1 MENNLSLINNE
12 KNIFNKI
19 KFDELLFVLGVFCFV
34 LSQIVLYLSAPYVK
48 ILGSNT
54 YEQLGFTSKKNILI
68 LYIGYVFLLLCSF
81 FNMRDFAINCKK
93 KYLIGISLFVICIY
107 SLIQYI
113 DVFFRSGFIISIY
126 DTTTPII
133 YCVTLVLC
141 IASNKRIFNIFLK
154 LNCYITFIAILL
166 AIYFFLDFRKIS
178 SNGVLGNS
186 GYMKFYIQAFFSA
199 LLTCYTL
206 KSKIIGN
213 CVIFLLILLAFLNA
227 ARSFIVQG
235 LIFLIIFN
243 CLTARK
249 KGIAFLLSIF
259 FLCVV
264 VVVSF
269 SIMKN
274 YFSSSYEHF
283 INKLFTD
290 TRSDQYVQLFGQIKF
305 KDLILG
311 NGYYFTYLWNG
322 EDYSYIDNVY
332 IFLLVRY
339 GFIFIVPL
347 LVIFIYS
354 LFSGFQKNNRENMY
368 LSLILFQWL
377 LAYAGLAVYVT
388 IELDYKIIVLF
399 MIIGKLLL
407 KGEKNCENK
416 SSICV

>member
-1 MENNLSLINNE
+1 M
-12 KNIFNKI
+12 
-19 KFDELLFVLGVFCFV
+19 
-34 LSQIVLYLSAPYVK
+34 
-48 ILGSNT
+48 
-54 YEQLGFTSKKNILI
+54 
-68 LYIGYVFLLLCSF
+68 
-81 FNMRDFAINCKK
+81 
-93 KYLIGISLFVICIY
+93 
-107 SLIQYI
+107 
-113 DVFFRSGFIISIY
+113 SIY

-347 LVIFIYS
+347 LIIFIHS
-354 LFSGFQKNNRENMY
+354 LFSGFQKNNREKMY